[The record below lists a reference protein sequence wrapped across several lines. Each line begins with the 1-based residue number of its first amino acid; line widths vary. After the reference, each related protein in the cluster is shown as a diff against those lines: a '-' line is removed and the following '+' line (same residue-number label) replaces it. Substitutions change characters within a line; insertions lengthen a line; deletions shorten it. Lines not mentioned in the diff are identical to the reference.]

1 MYLQK
6 IYRQNNLTMKKIII
20 KCLQVQAQFRVLH
33 WQTTSYAEH
42 MAFGSFYAAIDPII
56 DKLIE
61 AIQGKYGRI
70 TLGGIDSIQV
80 SDYSNLKLNV
90 FMMDIDTFFST
101 EIYLCGID
109 KSKDSEIDNIVQE
122 LTGEIDK
129 LKYLM
134 TLK

>member
-1 MYLQK
+1 
-6 IYRQNNLTMKKIII
+6 MKKIIV
-20 KCLQVQAQFRVLH
+20 KCLQAQAQFRLLH

-42 MAFGSFYAAIDPII
+42 MAFGGFYTAVDPII
-56 DKLIE
+56 DKLLE

-70 TLGGIDSIQV
+70 MLGGIDSIQI

-109 KSKDSEIDNIVQE
+109 KSKDAEIENIIQE